1 MNFIEYLGIAIAPSL
16 TLGLVIFLARNWFL
30 ERLKNSIKHEY
41 DLSLEKFKS
50 ELKIEND
57 KELEEIKALLKKQTD
72 VNLEDYRFQ
81 MEIRKKWISDIKD
94 ESTKYLGS
102 IKEQTNL
109 INEYL
114 IDVDRITAEELD
126 KKHYQ
131 ILEKLSQMT
140 VERTMNQFKL
150 EILLQSENLH
160 NRKTDNIFNNIQKWL
175 KDDLIDHFLN
185 KKNIDPESSNY
196 AEFILN
202 IINFKTFIIDIVKLK
217 SEKL

>member
-1 MNFIEYLGIAIAPSL
+1 MNFIEYLGIALAPSL
-16 TLGLVIFLARNWFL
+16 TLGLAVFLIKNWFL

-41 DLSLEKFKS
+41 DLSLEKFKGD
-50 ELKIEND
+50 LKIEND

-81 MEIRKKWISDIKD
+81 IEIRKKWISDIKD

-114 IDVDRITAEELD
+114 IDVDRVTAEELD

-160 NRKTDNIFNNIQKWL
+160 NYKTVNIFNNIQKWL
-175 KDDLIDHFLN
+175 KDDLMDHLYN
-185 KKNIDPESSNY
+185 KTNIDPESSNY
-196 AEFILN
+196 AEFLLN
-202 IINFKTFIIDIVKLK
+202 INNFKILIIEIVKLK
-217 SEKL
+217 SDKL